1 MNHEA
6 TAFADFD
13 LDNILNPGPA
23 NADFTDVTIDDIF
36 REYAREKIYRKNI
49 LIKIIDIRKR
59 LDLYIDRVAA
69 IC

>member
-36 REYAREKIYRKNI
+36 REYARENINRKNI
-49 LIKIIDIRKR
+49 LKK
-59 LDLYIDRVAA
+59 
-69 IC
+69 